1 MDTGLLGHFGS
12 CEYAAM
18 NTGVEI
24 AETPHPVL
32 LGLRPEVGLLD
43 DMFLVY
49 LKNSSTVFHSSC
61 TIACP
66 HKQCKRDPISAS
78 LQILFFFIMIIL
90 IGVKRFKNFFFT
102 KKRVA
107 GHQSEE
113 YPLSMLESG
122 HTNFKNWEIV
132 WL

>member
-32 LGLRPEVGLLD
+32 LGLCPEVGLLD
-43 DMFLVY
+43 DMILVY

-66 HKQCKRDPISAS
+66 HKQCKRGPISAS
-78 LQILFFFIMIIL
+78 LQILFFFYNDHPNRCEKVQEFL
-90 IGVKRFKNFFFT
+90 FYQ
-102 KKRVA
+102 KKSCRA
-107 GHQSEE
+107 S
-113 YPLSMLESG
+113 
-122 HTNFKNWEIV
+122 K
-132 WL
+132 